1 MANTS
6 EDMIKQMYE
15 AQLKSQNQQLTND
28 YNKVASDLDVQKQQN
43 QQATDTNLN
52 RTAVEAQKRAMS
64 DAEYYAAA
72 GLTSGAKAQARMAR
86 ENQLMSD
93 MATIRAAQQ
102 TMDAEIERQRGLL
115 AKEYDSAIRQAQAE
129 NDIAKAQALY
139 EEAEK
144 RDAQLLQRQQKA
156 ASLLGAAGD
165 FSMHGTAYGLTPEQ
179 IASLQ
184 KKYALEHGNVPE
196 GYISREELEEILKGL
211 LAGEDGDAPVNSYG
225 GNVRTGKKPVIVGGE
240 GNKGANLGILERIPV
255 VALRD

>member
-15 AQLKSQNQQLTND
+15 AQLKSQKEQLAND
-28 YNKVASDLDVQKQQN
+28 YNAAVSNLDTQKQQN
-43 QQATDTNLN
+43 QQATDANLN
-52 RTAVEAQKRAMS
+52 RTAAEAQKRAMA

-86 ENQLMSD
+86 DNQLASD
-93 MATIRAAQQ
+93 LTAIRTAQQ
-102 TMDAEIERQRGLL
+102 TADAEVERQRGLL
-115 AKEYDSAIRQAQAE
+115 AQEYDNAIRKAQAD

-144 RDAQLLQRQQKA
+144 RDAQLLQQQQKA

-165 FSMHGTAYGLTPEQ
+165 FSMHGTAYGLTPDQ

-184 KKYALEHGNVPE
+184 KKYELEQAEDGVVPN
-196 GYISREELEEILKGL
+196 GYITREQMEELLKAL
-211 LAGEDGDAPVNSYG
+211 LDGESPVVPNG
-225 GNVRTGKKPVIVGGE
+225 GKEWKGTGKMPVVVGGA
-240 GNKGANLGILERIPV
+240 GSKGANLGIMGRIP
-255 VALRD
+255 ALR